1 MTDETIA
8 AKFIIIIIILL
19 VYSLRPER
27 RSYSRL
33 LLGYQ

>member
-8 AKFIIIIIILL
+8 AKFIIIILL

-27 RSYSRL
+27 RSYPRL